1 MNHEKSS
8 RWLKGFT
15 ALFSFGVVIFDY
27 LVLFYN
33 NGHVGMYIKTRQ
45 NILGSDSMMQ
55 YNNFQAQ
62 GQGQGQVLV
71 NS

>member
-27 LVLFYN
+27 VVLIYN
-33 NGHVGMYIKTRQ
+33 NGHVGMDIRVRQ
-45 NILGSDSMMQ
+45 TKFAHRWLPR
-55 YNNFQAQ
+55 
-62 GQGQGQVLV
+62 GQSKKYLRTFWE
-71 NS
+71 NRI